1 MSVLP
6 RPLSVSEGKDKM
18 GGREG
23 REGYVREGGRT
34 GREGKGEGGEGKW
47 GGASEGRGG

>member
-18 GGREG
+18 GG

-47 GGASEGRGG
+47 GGGE